1 MIKHHSDETQ
11 RLEVKQYF
19 EAIKKYAQSIPEKRY
34 PHQNRYIALLH
45 LLSDSVS
52 SLTRKRMEDES
63 EPAAC
68 EKGCDACCYFAV
80 ITVSRSELDEIRY
93 YLNAKQD
100 EEVGVILKRQWS
112 DWETQN
118 NSAIQPCPFLLK
130 EQGRCSVYPVRPMA
144 CRLLLSSR
152 KCSREDE
159 SSGEFQ
165 SCQKFTRLG
174 WQEMP
179 LRPDTLLKALE
190 SQRSGRLDFE
200 PGKLLDEEKIDLK
213 AFTPEELWTKLNPS
227 ASTKTQ
233 DDSMALSKKVNSP
246 TIP

>member
-1 MIKHHSDETQ
+1 
-11 RLEVKQYF
+11 
-19 EAIKKYAQSIPEKRY
+19 
-34 PHQNRYIALLH
+34 
-45 LLSDSVS
+45 
-52 SLTRKRMEDES
+52 MEDES

-68 EKGCDACCYFAV
+68 EQGCDACCYFAV
-80 ITVSRSELDEIRY
+80 ITVSRSELDEIRH

-112 DWETQN
+112 DWETEKS
-118 NSAIQPCPFLLK
+118 SAIEPCPFLLQ
-130 EQGRCSVYPVRPMA
+130 EQGRCSVIRSVPWLADFCFHPGNVQGRMTVH
-144 CRLLLSSR
+144 
-152 KCSREDE
+152 
-159 SSGEFQ
+159 GEFQ

-174 WQEMP
+174 WQGNAIAAGHP
-179 LRPDTLLKALE
+179 LKALE

-213 AFTPEELWTKLNPS
+213 AFTPEELWTMLNPS
-227 ASTKTQ
+227 ASTKTK

>member
-1 MIKHHSDETQ
+1 MMKHHSDETQ
-11 RLEVKQYF
+11 RLEVNQYF
-19 EAIKKYAQSIPEKRY
+19 EGIKKYTQSIPGKRY

-45 LLSDSVS
+45 LLTDSVS

-63 EPAAC
+63 KPAAC

-80 ITVSRSELDEIRY
+80 ITVSRSELDEIRH

-112 DWETQN
+112 DWETEKS
-118 NSAIQPCPFLLK
+118 SAIQPCPFLLQ

-165 SCQKFTRLG
+165 S
-174 WQEMP
+174 
-179 LRPDTLLKALE
+179 
-190 SQRSGRLDFE
+190 
-200 PGKLLDEEKIDLK
+200 
-213 AFTPEELWTKLNPS
+213 
-227 ASTKTQ
+227 
-233 DDSMALSKKVNSP
+233 
-246 TIP
+246 

>member
-1 MIKHHSDETQ
+1 MKHHSDETQ

-68 EKGCDACCYFAV
+68 EQGCDACCYFAV
-80 ITVSRSELDEIRY
+80 ITVSRSELDEIRH

-112 DWETQN
+112 DWETEKS
-118 NSAIQPCPFLLK
+118 SAIQPCPFLLQ

-200 PGKLLDEEKIDLK
+200 PGKLLD
-213 AFTPEELWTKLNPS
+213 
-227 ASTKTQ
+227 
-233 DDSMALSKKVNSP
+233 KVNSP

>member
-1 MIKHHSDETQ
+1 MKHHSDETQ

-52 SLTRKRMEDES
+52 SLSRKRMEDES

-68 EKGCDACCYFAV
+68 EQGCDACCYFAV
-80 ITVSRSELDEIRY
+80 ITVSRSELDEIRH

-100 EEVGVILKRQWS
+100 KEVGVILKRQWS
-112 DWETQN
+112 DWETEKS
-118 NSAIQPCPFLLK
+118 SAIQPCPFLLQ
-130 EQGRCSVYPVRPMA
+130 EQGRCSVSPVRPMA

-152 KCSREDE
+152 KCSR
-159 SSGEFQ
+159 
-165 SCQKFTRLG
+165 
-174 WQEMP
+174 
-179 LRPDTLLKALE
+179 
-190 SQRSGRLDFE
+190 SGRLYFE

-213 AFTPEELWTKLNPS
+213 AFTPEELWTMLNPS

-233 DDSMALSKKVNSP
+233 DDSMAFSKKVNSP